1 MPESIEPVAAPF
13 PMPELS
19 RPQFRADTTW
29 VEMDSGGLS
38 TESIQTAIDSMGRR
52 GGGTVVIPAGVWTT
66 GRITL
71 KSNVELH
78 LSDGAELRFSGYIK
92 DYLPA
97 VFTRDDGVEVYSLG
111 TCIYA
116 NGQENIALTGRG
128 KIIGPT
134 TDCEIFTRN
143 EGMMIDGVEKKPLA
157 ERVFDGKDQAFR
169 FKTRRPR
176 GGFVENVY
184 VERVRAD
191 VKHQAFYCDMLG
203 SAKWVG
209 ELAKRYPAREVTK
222 LTPWFRNISIHDVE
236 ITACRQLV
244 DVGGLPEKVLKNVFF
259 GNVKARCEKI
269 GRVRDASKF
278 SMKDVRVE
286 TTDSVLEIDNCDF
299 ASFFGF
305 SNTATGRPV
314 DIRKTGG
321 ECRYLNVQTYP
332 LAPVTCNSIRPGE
345 VWLDTEGKPIQAHGF
360 QVTRIG
366 DKYYW
371 YGEDKTNTLFGTN
384 MMFGGVRRYSSTD
397 FYNWKDEGLIV
408 TPDTDPASPT
418 HHCQKLER
426 PHILRSPKTG
436 RWVCWLKSQS
446 DDGHFVILEAD
457 SFMGPYRYVRSLKPC
472 GFAVGDFDMYSDPET
487 GRGYVLFERPHWEQ
501 ICAELTDDYLDASG
515 KYSEHFV
522 GQTPPLTREAA
533 AHFVMDGRHYI
544 YRLARRATCR
554 IPRRWPCSTTT
565 TATTRRW
572 AIRT

>member
-1 MPESIEPVAAPF
+1 MTYKKNLWFTLIAVLPLLALNVSAGNIVLNKNTVGAKAMPAVIEDIAGTPFKMKTPERPTFPDRTVTVNKGSIG
-13 PMPELS
+13 
-19 RPQFRADTTW
+19 ADGKIT
-29 VEMDSGGLS
+29 EAINGLIADIS
-38 TESIQTAIDSMGRR
+38 KR
-52 GGGTVVIPAGVWTT
+52 GGGTVKVPSGHWMS
-66 GRITL
+66 GRIVL
-71 KSNVELH
+71 KSNVNLH
-78 LSDGAELRFSGYIK
+78 LEEGAVIEFSGSID
-92 DYLPA
+92 DYQPA
-97 VFTRDDGVEVYSLG
+97 VFTRHEGIEIMG
-111 TCIYA
+111 AGAFIYA
-116 NGQENIALTGRG
+116 NKEKNIALTGKGTIMGPPMSASMRTLPNGKSVVENDVPHDMPVKQRICDGYEGRTFYRPKSFSPINCKNVLIEGVTLERG
-128 KIIGPT
+128 LYWNMVPQYCENVIMRGVTVSSFGHGRTDGIDIDSSRGVLIEYCSLDCQDDCYTMKSGRGEDGLRVNRPT
-134 TDCEIFTRN
+134 ENVVIRKSIALRGAGGIVCGTETAGGVRNVYMADC
-143 EGMMIDGVEKKPLA
+143 
-157 ERVFDGKDQAFR
+157 VFDGKDQAFR

-321 ECRYLNVQTYP
+321 ECRYMNVQAYP
-332 LAPVTCNSIRPGE
+332 LAPVTYNSIRPGE

-371 YGEDKTNTLFGTN
+371 YGEDSTIGT
-384 MMFGGVRRYSSTD
+384 
-397 FYNWKDEGLIV
+397 
-408 TPDTDPASPT
+408 
-418 HHCQKLER
+418 ER
-426 PHILRSPKTG
+426 
-436 RWVCWLKSQS
+436 
-446 DDGHFVILEAD
+446 
-457 SFMGPYRYVRSLKPC
+457 
-472 GFAVGDFDMYSDPET
+472 
-487 GRGYVLFERPHWEQ
+487 
-501 ICAELTDDYLDASG
+501 
-515 KYSEHFV
+515 
-522 GQTPPLTREAA
+522 
-533 AHFVMDGRHYI
+533 
-544 YRLARRATCR
+544 
-554 IPRRWPCSTTT
+554 
-565 TATTRRW
+565 TRRTRSS
-572 AIRT
+572 ART